1 MTNPLVSTQPAAEA
15 AARKMLAYCQAND
28 WAGIDPYDALNSR
41 IFQMLPILDSRI
53 PRLVMT
59 QALKRS
65 PFNIRSLM
73 LIPPTQN
80 SKAFGIFLR
89 SSLKFAK
96 LGWPG
101 ADELVRFFIRK
112 LDEMRSPNMPYWCWG
127 YSFPWQTRT
136 LIVPRGTPNLVC
148 TTFVADALLDAYEQ
162 TGDAQCLKMATSG
175 AEYIFKD
182 LMWTDGGSVAGFGYP
197 LKTMRHNIHN
207 GNLLGAALFCRV
219 AKHTG
224 DKTLIEPA
232 LKVARF
238 SASKQ
243 HEDGSWDYG
252 EMPTQK
258 WIDNF
263 HTGYNLEA
271 LQSMARSLQ
280 TDEFDVRIKKGFEF
294 YREHFFLEDGTAK
307 YFHNK
312 TYPIDIHCVAQ
323 SIMSLLA
330 FPEQDGARNEA
341 MSAKVVNW
349 ALENMWSDDGYFFYR
364 VLPWCK
370 IRTSYMRWS
379 QSWMLLALATFLEA
393 AAKKTNQQ
401 GREMAAVAK

>member
-1 MTNPLVSTQPAAEA
+1 MGNDLSTTQPAAEA
-15 AARKMLAYCQAND
+15 ATRKMLAYCQAND

-41 IFQMLPILDSRI
+41 IFLALPFLDRRI

-80 SKAFGIFLR
+80 PKAFGVFLKA
-89 SSLKFAK
+89 SLKLSK

-136 LIVPRGTPNLVC
+136 LIVPRATPNLVC

-162 TGDAQCLKMATSG
+162 TGDAQCLKMAASG
-175 AEYIFKD
+175 ADYILND

-197 LKTMRHNIHN
+197 LASMRHNIHN

-219 AKHTG
+219 AKHAG
-224 DKTLIEPA
+224 EKKFIEPA
-232 LKVARF
+232 FKVARF

-243 HEDGSWDYG
+243 HEDGSWAYG

-263 HTGYNLEA
+263 HTGYNLWG
-271 LQSMARSLQ
+271 LQSMERSLG
-280 TDEFDVRIKKGFEF
+280 TTEFDARIKKGFEF
-294 YREHFFLEDGTAK
+294 YREHFFQPDGVAK
-307 YFHNK
+307 YYHDK

-323 SIMSLLA
+323 SVMSLLA
-330 FPEQDGARNEA
+330 FPEFDGARNERMA
-341 MSAKVVNW
+341 SAVLTW
-349 ALENMWSDDGYFFYR
+349 ALENMWSDKGYFYYR

-393 AAKKTNQQ
+393 AATASQSTRK
-401 GREMAAVAK
+401 AAAAGK